1 MGNEAYTTIAG
12 RMNRNPQRVPRVEGG
27 FTPSFIAY
35 LELVYTAE
43 EAEVVQHLD
52 VLPAFVTFEQ
62 VAEITGLSVED
73 VERRISS
80 AHRKN
85 ALVGMGNMFC
95 LPPIPVLLNLHHFYT
110 DLKEDDLA
118 SISLYRDFFIDK
130 GYSRYYESSEAGSPV
145 FRTIPVEES
154 IRCGEKIMTPDEAH
168 RFVQSLETE
177 DFVLVPCPC
186 RTRAEKAG
194 DRECKDKF
202 PIASCVMIGFT
213 ALHFE
218 GLGLGKRVTKE
229 QALAYVDD
237 MTRLGLAPH
246 TENVE
251 KGSSTICLCC
261 ECCCSQVR
269 GRTRWENP
277 DSISPSNFV
286 PKANDDCV
294 MCGQCL
300 DRCFF
305 GALTLD
311 DSAEKAVV
319 DPEKCIGC
327 GVCTFACDA
336 GALKLER
343 FERST
348 PFAST
353 GKMMKAFQAENK
365 L

>member
-1 MGNEAYTTIAG
+1 MAAEVYITIAE
-12 RMNRNPQRVPRVEGG
+12 RINRNPMRTPRVEGE
-27 FTPSFIAY
+27 FTPSFINY
-35 LELVYTAE
+35 LELVYTLE

-52 VLPAFVTFEQ
+52 ILPAFVTFEQ
-62 VAEITGLSVED
+62 VAEATGLSLDEVEK
-73 VERRISS
+73 RIAS

-95 LPPIPVLLNLHHFYT
+95 LPPIPVLLNLHHFYA

-118 SISLYRDFFIDK
+118 SIALYRDFFIDK
-130 GYSRYYESSEAGSPV
+130 GYSRYYETSEAGSPV

-154 IRCGEKIMTPDEAH
+154 IRCGEKILTADEAH
-168 RFVQSLETE
+168 RFVNSLKTE

-194 DRECKDKF
+194 DRACKDKF
-202 PIASCVMIGFT
+202 PIASCIMIGFT

-218 GLGLGKRVTKE
+218 GLGLGRRVTRE
-229 QALAYVDD
+229 QALVYMDE
-237 MTRLGLAPH
+237 MIRLGLVPN

-251 KGSSTICLCC
+251 KESSTICLCC

-269 GRTRWENP
+269 GRTRWDNP
-277 DSISPSNFV
+277 ESISPSNFI
-286 PKANDDCV
+286 PRANDDCV
-294 MCGQCL
+294 MCGQCME
-300 DRCFF
+300 RCFF
-305 GALTLD
+305 GALSLD
-311 DSAEKAVV
+311 ETQGKAVV

-327 GVCTFACDA
+327 GLCTFNCEAE
-336 GALKLER
+336 ALKLER

-348 PFAST
+348 PFASS
-353 GKMMKAFQAENK
+353 GKMLKAFQAENT